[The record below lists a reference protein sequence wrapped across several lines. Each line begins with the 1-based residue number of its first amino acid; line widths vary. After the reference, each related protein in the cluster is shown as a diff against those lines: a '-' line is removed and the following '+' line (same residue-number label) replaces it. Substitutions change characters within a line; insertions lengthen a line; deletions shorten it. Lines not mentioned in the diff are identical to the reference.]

1 MKKIIALIFL
11 LILSV
16 AITPMSVYATVD
28 YYPEYRNGKPYHGLL
43 PICNEGPI
51 DAVTGDYLNPCGF
64 DSLMAMINKLIDFI
78 TIQLVTPL
86 FAVIFIF
93 AGVLYLSAGAKPDN
107 KTKAKKI
114 IFNSLKGFGLV
125 LASWVI
131 VKTILLT
138 LGYHGPWFL

>member
-1 MKKIIALIFL
+1 MFA
-11 LILSV
+11 LSV
-16 AITPMSVYATVD
+16 TLAPLSTYAVN
-28 YYPEYRNGKPYHGLL
+28 YYPSGHEGLL
-43 PICNEGPI
+43 PKCNDEI
-51 DAVTGDYLNPCGF
+51 DYTTGDYKNPCGF

-107 KTKAKKI
+107 KTRAKKI

-131 VKTILLT
+131 VKTILEV
-138 LGYHGPWFL
+138 LGYTGPTFLI

>member
-1 MKKIIALIFL
+1 MKKRT
-11 LILSV
+11 ILSV
-16 AITPMSVYATVD
+16 IFALTMVLVPISIYAVN
-28 YYPEYRNGKPYHGLL
+28 YYPSDHKGLL
-43 PICNEGPI
+43 PKCNEGPI
-51 DAVTGDYLNPCGF
+51 DAVTGDYSNPCGF
-64 DSLMAMINKLIDFI
+64 DSLMAMINKLIDFV
-78 TIQLVTPL
+78 TLQLATPL

>member
-1 MKKIIALIFL
+1 MKKRT
-11 LILSV
+11 ILSIIFALSMV
-16 AITPMSVYATVD
+16 IVPLSIYAVD
-28 YYPEYRNGKPYHGLL
+28 YYPSDHKGLL
-43 PICNEGPI
+43 PKCNEGPI

-78 TIQLVTPL
+78 TLQLVTPL

-107 KTKAKKI
+107 KTRAKKI

-138 LGYHGPWFL
+138 LGYRGPWFL

>member
-1 MKKIIALIFL
+1 MKKRT
-11 LILSV
+11 ILSIIFALSMV
-16 AITPMSVYATVD
+16 IVPLSIYAVD
-28 YYPEYRNGKPYHGLL
+28 YYPSDHKGLL
-43 PICNEGPI
+43 PKCNEGPI
-51 DAVTGDYLNPCGF
+51 DAVTGDYSNPCGF

-78 TIQLVTPL
+78 TLQLATPL

-107 KTKAKKI
+107 KTRAKKI